1 MVVMACDVC
10 LGLLII
16 SITSFIIGGY
26 LLNKY
31 LKNKNTFT
39 AYMVIFFFA
48 NGIGFLIRF
57 LTTDWVFNIYQES
70 LEVLVIIGILP
81 QIILLLFV
89 LAFFEVDIK
98 LSIVI
103 VIVVI
108 GLTIVHLFVP
118 QLHILTYVA
127 TVIIIANVVLF
138 ILNWRRNQDIK
149 SLGFSIGLLCILIGE
164 ALYVVSPLVNGIFL
178 ILTSIAWLIT
188 YSGLLEKITA

>member
-1 MVVMACDVC
+1 MACDVC

>member
-1 MVVMACDVC
+1 VVVMACDVC